1 MPNPI
6 KRHKALQPL
15 SREHHGG
22 LLLCWK
28 IREGFKR
35 NIEPVRIKQY
45 ALWYWQEHLLP
56 HFEAEENHVFTLLP
70 ANDELVIQA
79 LAQHQ
84 RLKNLFEQPDDNP
97 AHTLALIESE
107 LNNHIRFEERVLF
120 NKIQEK
126 ATPQQLQW
134 LDNEKLLENPKP
146 DNWEDAFWV

>member
-35 NIEPVRIKQY
+35 NIEPERIKQY
-45 ALWYWQEHLLP
+45 AVWYWQEHLLP

-70 ANDELVIQA
+70 AGDILVEQA

-97 AHTLALIESE
+97 AQTLGLIESE

-120 NKIQEK
+120 NKIQET
-126 ATPQQLQW
+126 ASPQQLQT
-134 LDNEKLLENPKP
+134 LHEQVNLQNTKTN
-146 DNWEDAFWV
+146 NWDDAFWV